1 MWELTETSRT
11 SHLPPYA
18 EVIVTTRHTLV
29 LRQRQIPNNIGNILT
44 FLPFA
49 AKRGKQRHQ
58 DINVDMLGKY
68 IDNKQ
73 LQLLSSAMIFD
84 NT

>member
-1 MWELTETSRT
+1 MVNVAKCQYTM
-11 SHLPPYA
+11 P
-18 EVIVTTRHTLV
+18 
-29 LRQRQIPNNIGNILT
+29 LT

-58 DINVDMLGKY
+58 DSNVDMMGKY

-73 LQLLSSAMIFD
+73 LQLLSSAMIVD
-84 NT
+84 DT